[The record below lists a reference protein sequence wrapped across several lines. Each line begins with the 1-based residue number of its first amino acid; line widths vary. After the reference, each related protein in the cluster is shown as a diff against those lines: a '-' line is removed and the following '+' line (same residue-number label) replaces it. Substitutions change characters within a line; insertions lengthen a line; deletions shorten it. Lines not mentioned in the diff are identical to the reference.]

1 MAGADAT
8 PRVLPWIDGKA
19 VDVATFA
26 PLREPWRGELV
37 AEVGVPD
44 AHVHE
49 LALASSA
56 AAREAMAAIP
66 AHERARM
73 LRAAADE
80 VERRAGEFAEVIT
93 RSTGKVITH
102 TRREAVRAPWTLRLS
117 ASAAECMTTTVPAAD
132 VMPAPAGTHVLVRRL
147 PYGTVLAITPF
158 NAPLN
163 LVLHKVGPALAAG
176 NCVLV
181 KPAPQVPQPAV
192 MVAEILTGV
201 GFPPGAVNVVAGG
214 NDTGAAFVADERVDY
229 VTFTG
234 GTAAGAAIKAASG
247 LRPVALELGG
257 NSANIVA
264 ADADL
269 DLAVRE
275 CVTGGFS
282 NNGQSCNSVQRILVA
297 ESLFEPFVEAIA
309 RRVEQLPIG
318 DPMDPNTIIGPL
330 VSEASAVRVE
340 AAVDQAVVSGAVLR
354 TGGSRDGAVVRPTV
368 LTDVDGGLS
377 LYCDEV
383 FAPVVMV
390 EPFGTLDEAIARA
403 NGTRFGL
410 QAAVFTNSLDVS
422 MRCFDRMRAGSVIV
436 NRSSNFRLDQLPYG
450 GVGASGI
457 GREGPHYAA
466 EEMTYLKSV
475 VLVPESAT

>member
-1 MAGADAT
+1 MAGADT
-8 PRVLPWIDGKA
+8 PPRVLPWIDGKA
-19 VDVATFA
+19 VDVETFT
-26 PLREPWRGELV
+26 PLREPWHGQVV
-37 AEVGVPD
+37 ADVGVPD
-44 AHVHE
+44 AAIHE
-49 LALASSA
+49 RALASSA
-56 AAREAMAAIP
+56 ATRSAMASMP
-66 AHERARM
+66 THERARL

-80 VERRAGEFAEVIT
+80 VERRAEEFAEVIT

-102 TRREAVRAPWTLRLS
+102 TLRESSRAPWTLRLS
-117 ASAAECMTTTVPAAD
+117 ASAAENLTAVVPPAD
-132 VMPAPAGTHVLVRRL
+132 AMPAPAGTQVLVRRL

-181 KPAPQVPQPAV
+181 KPAPQVPQPAL
-192 MVAEILTGV
+192 MLAQILTEV

-229 VTFTG
+229 ITFTG
-234 GTAAGAAIKAASG
+234 GTGAGAAIKAASG

-282 NNGQSCNSVQRILVA
+282 NNGQSCNSVQRIFVA
-297 ESLFEPFVEAIA
+297 ASSFEPFVEALS
-309 RRVEQLPIG
+309 RRVEQLPVG
-318 DPMDPNTIIGPL
+318 DPMDPATIIGPL
-330 VSEASAVRVE
+330 VNEASAIRVE
-340 AAVDQAVVSGAVLR
+340 GAVEQAVSSGAVLR
-354 TGGSRDGAVVRPTV
+354 TGGGRHGAVVEPTV

-390 EPFGTLDEAIARA
+390 EPFTTVDEAIAKA
-403 NGTRFGL
+403 NNTSFGL
-410 QAAVFTNSLDVS
+410 QAAVFTGSLAVA
-422 MRCFDRMRAGSVIV
+422 MRCFEGVRAGSVIV

-450 GVGASGI
+450 GIGSSGI
-457 GREGPHYAA
+457 GREGPLYAA
-466 EEMTYLKSV
+466 EEMTYLKSA